1 MVTSQNGI
9 DLITKF
15 EGLRLKAYQDAVGVW
30 TIGYGHTAGVTEGQE
45 ITKATAVEFLTQ
57 DLAAAE
63 EAVSSKPYD
72 WNQNEFDALVS
83 FTFNCGRGNL
93 TKLLK
98 KNTRTKEEIAA
109 AFLLYN
115 KAGGKELAGL
125 TKRRKAERALFERV
139 ATDADYYPAYT
150 EAFGHLDTI
159 LLAIGVPAE
168 YTGNYTRRAPLAYAN
183 GIPNYNGTLKENMQL
198 IQLARTGKLRRIA
211 E

>member
-1 MVTSQNGI
+1 MHTSQNGI

-15 EGLRLKAYQDAVGVW
+15 EGLRLKAYRDAVGVW

-45 ITKATAVEFLTQ
+45 ITKETALEFLAQ

-63 EAVSSKPYD
+63 AAVSSKPYD
-72 WNQNEFDALVS
+72 WTQNQFDALVS

-98 KNTRTKEEIAA
+98 NNKRTLEEISA

-125 TKRRKAERALFERV
+125 TKRRKAERELFGRV
-139 ATDADYYPAYT
+139 AYDADYYPAYT
-150 EAFGHLDTI
+150 DPFGHLDTI
-159 LLAIGVPAE
+159 LLAVGVPAE

-198 IQLARTGKLRRIA
+198 IQLARSGKLRRV
-211 E
+211 